1 MVSIGYGCQPWQCR
15 ADVHAVHG
23 EKVKRLLSLK
33 NEMKFR
39 TYWYGACS
47 ADKILKFA
55 PMEMDGFVFGTTL
68 LFGKGNLIRKS

>member
-1 MVSIGYGCQPWQCR
+1 M
-15 ADVHAVHG
+15 
-23 EKVKRLLSLK
+23 KRLLSLK